1 MALLDDVQAAKAAA
15 ASTNCSVCG
24 WLGSKP
30 EAFRTELADALASDE
45 ETTLIHAVITA
56 KHGFTRSATTLRR
69 HRRECARG
77 PRG

>member
-15 ASTNCSVCG
+15 TTSNCSVCA
-24 WLGSKP
+24 WLATKP
-30 EAFRTELADALASDE
+30 EAFRTELAEALATDE
-45 ETTLIHAVITA
+45 ETTLICAVITA
-56 KHGFTRSATTLRR
+56 KHGFTRSTTTLRR